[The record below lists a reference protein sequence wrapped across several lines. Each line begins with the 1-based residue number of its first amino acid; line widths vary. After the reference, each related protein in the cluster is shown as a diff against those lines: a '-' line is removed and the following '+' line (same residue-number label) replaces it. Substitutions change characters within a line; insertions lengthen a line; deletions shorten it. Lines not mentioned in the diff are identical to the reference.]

1 MTAQDATRRFLE
13 SEERYARS
21 LGLEH
26 RTSFVSLPSVPQ
38 PVRMIETGSGPTVL
52 MVHGGPAF
60 AGVWLPLMA
69 RLRGM
74 RLVAVDR
81 PGYGMTGPFDYGA
94 VDYPRFAATFL
105 DELLTA
111 LDADRVPVIASSMGS
126 LWTMWLAQRKPERF
140 SAMVHLG
147 CPPLVLRPGLPL
159 AFRLLGTPF
168 LNRLILSRDRP
179 SPAQVRRVFTR
190 MGHPE
195 ADLDGWGQAFWDLSL
210 AFEELPGY
218 QRGWLAELER
228 VRRMTSQGRGRGMAA
243 SDIGQISAPSLL
255 LWGARDA
262 FGPPALGREIVA
274 AMPHAAMTVVGAGHL
289 PWLDEP
295 VACAEQIRAFL
306 GRSASAP
313 VEAPSPVTAG
323 A

>member
-1 MTAQDATRRFLE
+1 VTAQDATRRFLE

-26 RTSFVSLPSVPQ
+26 RTSFVSLPSVSQ

-81 PGYGMTGPFDYGA
+81 PGYGVTGPFGYAA
-94 VDYPRFAATFL
+94 VDYPHFAATFL

-111 LDADRVPVIASSMGS
+111 LEVERVPVIASSMGS
-126 LWTMWLAQRKPERF
+126 LWTMWLAQRRAERF

-159 AFRLLGTPF
+159 AFRLLGTPII
-168 LNRLILSRDRP
+168 NRLILSRDRP

-190 MGHPE
+190 MGHRE
-195 ADLDGWGQAFWDLSL
+195 AALDGWNAAFWDLSL
-210 AFEELPGY
+210 AFEELPDY

-228 VRRMTSQGRGRGMAA
+228 VGRMLRAREGRGLGEADLR
-243 SDIGQISAPSLL
+243 QIDAPSLL
-255 LWGARDA
+255 LWGARDP
-262 FGPPALGREIVA
+262 FGPPTLGRAIA
-274 AMPHAAMTVVGAGHL
+274 DAMPHAVMTVVGDGHL

-313 VEAPSPVTAG
+313 VEAPTPVTAG